1 MSQARRPR
9 RRIARGLDVLAIV
22 STTCVVQGALAQ
34 TAGTLD
40 PIRAEL
46 ITAVEQAVADGIR
59 DVNSL
64 EHTVRRLVGRW
75 VDRTYRRRPMLIPM
89 VVEV

>member
-1 MSQARRPR
+1 MTDA
-9 RRIARGLDVLAIV
+9 A
-22 STTCVVQGALAQ
+22 
-34 TAGTLD
+34 LD
-40 PIRAEL
+40 PIRTEL
-46 ITAVEQAVADGIR
+46 IAAVEQAVADGVT
-59 DVNSL
+59 DVQSL